1 MEIGERDEKKVRD
14 REKTE
19 NEMVMEEEKQRSS
32 QGAEIPQSGGV
43 VESRLRGAVLQLV
56 PDASARERIIAGARA
71 GRHGRRR
78 LAPRIPAAVLAACL
92 LLSLLCFARPGM
104 IVDDVVVYAATE
116 EFGWQKLEEG
126 ERILLKMEPF
136 ETLEEGE
143 PAFWENGRCT
153 YHPYK
158 CTFRVEV
165 PEHYLYDRQM
175 VTIKDDSI
183 FEHGDE
189 IIWWVGPERQED
201 ADRVMQKAFRLWI
214 VDENL
219 ERQAALELELTKEDG
234 KCYAELK
241 RVWESEA
248 YQKERHKK

>member
-1 MEIGERDEKKVRD
+1 MDERERNGKEMTEKA
-14 REKTE
+14 EH
-19 NEMVMEEEKQRSS
+19 EMMSEEPHAS
-32 QGAEIPQSGGV
+32 AESA
-43 VESRLRGAVLQLV
+43 ESRLREAVLRIV
-56 PDASARERIIAGARA
+56 PDESARERIVAGAAA

-78 LAPRIPAAVLAACL
+78 LASGIPAAVFAACL
-92 LLSLLCFARPGM
+92 LFSLLFFAKPGM
-104 IVDDVVVYAATE
+104 IGDDVVVYAATE
-116 EFGWQKLEEG
+116 EHGWQKLKEG
-126 ERILLKMEPF
+126 ERILLKKEVF

-143 PAFWENGRCT
+143 PEFWENGRCS
-153 YHPYK
+153 YYPYK

-183 FEHGDE
+183 VEYGE
-189 IIWWVGPERQED
+189 RIEWRVAPERQED
-201 ADRVMQKAFRLWI
+201 AGRVMQKAFRLWI
-214 VDENL
+214 VDENR

-248 YQKERHKK
+248 YKKMRHRK